1 MQTEILPIEHP
12 DAVDLAADTLSC
24 GDPVAFPTDT
34 VYGVGV
40 DAFEAEAIQQLFVIK
55 ERDLSRAVPILLGE
69 ISHLSRI
76 VGEMSYKALRA
87 AEAFWPG
94 PLTLVVPRHPALPD
108 ILAPGKT
115 IGVRMPDHAAALSLL
130 KRTGPLAVTSANRS
144 GAPSPRTAREVFEQL
159 GGRIPLILDGG
170 DTPGGIPS
178 TVIDC
183 TGEEIRLIRHGPVSL
198 QEINALFA

>member
-12 DAVDLAADTLSC
+12 NTINLAAVSISS

-40 DAFEAEAIQQLFVIK
+40 DAFQADAIRQLYVIK
-55 ERDLSRAVPILLGE
+55 ERDLTRAVPILLGE
-69 ISHLSRI
+69 ISHLNQL
-76 VGEMSYKALRA
+76 VGEMSFKALRA

-108 ILAPGKT
+108 ILAPGET

-130 KRTGPLAVTSANRS
+130 KQTGPLAVTSANIS
-144 GAPSPRTAREVFEQL
+144 GAPSPRTAQEVFEQL

-170 DTPGGIPS
+170 NAPGGIP
-178 TVIDC
+178 
-183 TGEEIRLIRHGPVSL
+183 
-198 QEINALFA
+198 

>member
-1 MQTEILPIEHP
+1 MKTEILSIEHP
-12 DAVDLAADTLSC
+12 DAVDLAANTLSS

-40 DAFEAEAIQQLFVIK
+40 DAFEADAIQQLYVIK

-144 GAPSPRTAREVFEQL
+144 GAPSPRTAREVFEEL

-170 DTPGGIPS
+170 ATPGGIPS
-178 TVIDC
+178 TVLDC

>member
-1 MQTEILPIEHP
+1 
-12 DAVDLAADTLSC
+12 
-24 GDPVAFPTDT
+24 
-34 VYGVGV
+34 V
-40 DAFEAEAIQQLFVIK
+40 DAFIADAIQQLYVIK

-69 ISHLSRI
+69 ISHLNQL
-76 VGEMSYKALRA
+76 VGVMSFKALRA

-108 ILAPGKT
+108 ILAPGET
-115 IGVRMPDHAAALSLL
+115 IGVRMPDHVVALSLL
-130 KRTGPLAVTSANRS
+130 KRTGPLAVTSANIS

-170 DTPGGIPS
+170 TTTGGIPS

-183 TGEEIRLIRHGPVSL
+183 TGEEIRIIRQGPVSL